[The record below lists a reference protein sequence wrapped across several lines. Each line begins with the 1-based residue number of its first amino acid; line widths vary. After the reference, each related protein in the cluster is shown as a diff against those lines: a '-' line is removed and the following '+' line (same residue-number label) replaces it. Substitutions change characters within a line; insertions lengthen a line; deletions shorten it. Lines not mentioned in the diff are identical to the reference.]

1 MMPPFARPLLR
12 VMLLLLLCAPFAAH
26 SETALQSLRHFY
38 SDIRSFQAQFKQTQL
53 DAQQRMLE
61 QSEGQFWLRRP
72 DKFRWEYEKPYQ
84 QVIVSDGRKI
94 QHYDSELSQVT
105 VRPVTQALANT
116 PALLLTGQAA
126 LEDRFI
132 LRELP
137 EQAGLAWVELAP
149 RAQDTDFK
157 RIRLGFSRGE
167 LAVMEL
173 LDTFDQTT
181 RIQFQQIKINTPIDE
196 ARFELQLPPGVDV
209 VGG

>member
-1 MMPPFARPLLR
+1 MMPTSARPLLR
-12 VMLLLLLCAPFAAH
+12 VILLLLLCTPLAAR

-38 SDIRSFQAQFKQTQL
+38 SDIRSFQAQFTQIQL
-53 DAQQRMLE
+53 DAQQHKLE
-61 QSEGQFWLRRP
+61 QSQGQFWLRRP

-105 VRPVTQALANT
+105 VRPVTQALAST

-126 LEDRFI
+126 LEDRFD

-137 EQAGLAWVELAP
+137 WEAGQAWVELAP

-157 RIRLGFSRGE
+157 RIRLGFSHGE

-173 LDTFDQTT
+173 LDNFDQTT
-181 RIQFQQIKINTPIDE
+181 RIQFQQVKINTPIDE
-196 ARFELQLPPGVDV
+196 ARFQLQLPAGVDV

>member
-12 VMLLLLLCAPFAAH
+12 VMLLLLLCVPFAAH

-105 VRPVTQALANT
+105 VRPMTQALANT

-181 RIQFQQIKINTPIDE
+181 RIQFRQVKINTPVDE

>member
-1 MMPPFARPLLR
+1 MMPTSARPLLR
-12 VMLLLLLCAPFAAH
+12 VMLLLLLCVPLTAR

-38 SDIRSFQAQFKQTQL
+38 GDIRSFQAQFTQIQL
-53 DAQQRMLE
+53 DAQQHKLE
-61 QSEGQFWLRRP
+61 QSQGQFWLRRP
-72 DKFRWEYEKPYQ
+72 DKFRWEYEQPYQ

-105 VRPVTQALANT
+105 VRPVTQALAST
-116 PALLLTGQAA
+116 PALLLTGQTA
-126 LEDRFI
+126 LEDRFT

-137 EQAGLAWVELAP
+137 EQAGQSWVELAP

-157 RIRLGFSRGE
+157 RIRLGFNHGE

-173 LDTFDQTT
+173 LDNFDQTT
-181 RIQFQQIKINTPIDE
+181 RIQFQQVKINTPIDE
-196 ARFELQLPPGVDV
+196 ARFQLQLPPGVDV